1 MNTPMRNFALSVISI
16 IGVVGFVAV
25 SFAEGITPVQSPLRI
40 LVAND
45 DGIDSPGLHAL
56 ALALSEIGEVVVSAP
71 EENCSGASQSSKI
84 FSGTHRAHLVEVEG
98 AVKAWAIEGTPSDA
112 VTWGLLHEGKEKPFD
127 FVVSGINGGA
137 NVGEIAHYSGTIGA
151 AMEGAAWGI
160 PSIAVSQTR
169 QDSFE
174 VSCAMAVKLVQ
185 RLVEDGA
192 TPQTVW
198 AIEVP
203 RLAADAVPEVVFA
216 PMAGRYVE
224 VGSFQ
229 VKKNEDG
236 GFVFRPQL
244 TFPREHVVGG
254 ATHEFQL
261 GKVVITPLRYNWTD
275 EDELQRMRGWDW

>member
-1 MNTPMRNFALSVISI
+1 
-16 IGVVGFVAV
+16 
-25 SFAEGITPVQSPLRI
+25 
-40 LVAND
+40 
-45 DGIDSPGLHAL
+45 
-56 ALALSEIGEVVVSAP
+56 
-71 EENCSGASQSSKI
+71 
-84 FSGTHRAHLVEVEG
+84 
-98 AVKAWAIEGTPSDA
+98 
-112 VTWGLLHEGKEKPFD
+112 
-127 FVVSGINGGA
+127 
-137 NVGEIAHYSGTIGA
+137 
-151 AMEGAAWGI
+151 
-160 PSIAVSQTR
+160 
-169 QDSFE
+169 
-174 VSCAMAVKLVQ
+174 MAVKLVQ

-216 PMAGRYVE
+216 PMAGRYME

-244 TFPREHVVGG
+244 TFPREHVAGG
-254 ATHEFQL
+254 ATHEFQS